1 MACSVIIFAFRVCSS
16 GQLRDRERE
25 RERERERGGGGGGEL
40 AVQGVSLVFVL
51 NFLGHLSSYHSS
63 RRAPML
69 FLMKA
74 LLYWELAM
82 ACAPCFSRLRWDLR
96 LFFTDP
102 VVLIG
107 IEASRLKM
115 LIAEGSWTSGITRII
130 MSFSWNVN
138 CQVLNSGL
146 PTGDAH
152 QVKTLGLPERFLK
165 VRNP

>member
-1 MACSVIIFAFRVCSS
+1 MACSVIMFAFRVCSS
-16 GQLRDRERE
+16 GHLRERE
-25 RERERERGGGGGGEL
+25 RER
-40 AVQGVSLVFVL
+40 
-51 NFLGHLSSYHSS
+51 
-63 RRAPML
+63 
-69 FLMKA
+69 A

-115 LIAEGSWTSGITRII
+115 LIAEGSWTPGITRII

-152 QVKTLGLPERFLK
+152 QVKTLGLPECFQLK
-165 VRNP
+165 IGTLNRAYDSLLHPEAGVSN